1 MDMETAF
8 KIALTL
14 ISALGGFML
23 RNISK
28 RLDDLQ
34 KSDEDLK
41 NDLHRVEVLVAGDYV
56 KHSDLEKV
64 LAPISTQLQKIYD
77 KLDSKADK
85 K

>member
-1 MDMETAF
+1 MDFETAF

-23 RNISK
+23 RTISK

-34 KSDEDLK
+34 KSDEELK
-41 NDLHRVEVLVAGDYV
+41 SDLHRVEVLVAGDYV
-56 KHSDLEKV
+56 KHADLEKV
-64 LAPISTQLQKIYD
+64 LAPISTQLQKIFD
-77 KLDSKADK
+77 KLDAKADK